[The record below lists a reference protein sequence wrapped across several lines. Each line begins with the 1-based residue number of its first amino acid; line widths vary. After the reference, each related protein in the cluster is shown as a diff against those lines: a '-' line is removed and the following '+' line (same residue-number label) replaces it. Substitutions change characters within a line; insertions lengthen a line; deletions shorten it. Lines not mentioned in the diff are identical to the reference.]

1 MLKKTTYQRMLA
13 VSVLSALMGSGSV
26 MAANVEAGYTPQMGT
41 TDATEQASNE
51 VATASATS
59 PMNAS
64 AAPSV
69 GGVRNSKE
77 AEELAAITAARGD
90 TAISEDGTVV
100 QAPDG
105 SVKVDNSAL
114 STSDKQVKMVSKVTG
129 GTDLDKAAQDANNQA
144 DANVQAQFVSAV
156 TPEMLKPYLGKT
168 ITGLSVTGIEAS
180 REAEL
185 LSYLKDKVGDKVTED
200 GILADIKALGNTGV
214 FSEVNPV
221 ITVVPEGVKI
231 AYQVTLNP
239 VVKGIQF
246 EGNTVYSS
254 ENLVN
259 YLNVQPGTVLNSV
272 YVGQK
277 IQGINA
283 AYQRDG
289 YTMAHVSGLSV
300 DNDGIVHITIV
311 EGVVEDI
318 VPAGNKKTRDK
329 VITREFIQKKGKPFN
344 AFLVR
349 RSVERVYNLG
359 FFDDV
364 NVRILPGSTPD
375 AVVIEIDVLEHKT
388 GTITLG
394 AGYSQSDGLVGIIE
408 LGEDN
413 LRGTGDKIKIHWE
426 VGGKDNYKNY
436 QISYLHPWLDSKGTS
451 IGFSFFNREDEYT
464 DYEAHGNEVAE
475 YNKKSNGFD
484 ISLGR
489 QTGEYTRDTVTLE
502 TRNDKYR
509 WKDGDSSGLR
519 YDADGQSYNGETYN
533 FKTFDYVGKNF
544 GRTNSIT
551 WQKVYDSRN
560 NIYDPSHG
568 KRISYTAQWAGHG
581 LGGDFDFYKFT
592 AEGRMYRKLGNGHVL
607 AFRARGASFKE
618 ILLIANCSPWVVPI
632 PSVAMK
638 TTNSVVSTC
647 TTQAWNTGSHWLR
660 RYPVSSSLISVML
673 GMRQMCLGM
682 NPRRASMPL

>member
-1 MLKKTTYQRMLA
+1 MLKKTTYKRMLA

-26 MAANVEAGYTPQMGT
+26 MAANVETGYTPQMGT
-41 TDATEQASNE
+41 TDAVEQADTE

-69 GGVRNSKE
+69 GGVHNSKE

-114 STSDKQVKMVSKVTG
+114 STSDKEVKMVSKVTG

-168 ITGLSVTGIEAS
+168 ITGLSVTGLEPG

-185 LSYLKDKVGDKVTED
+185 LSHLKNKVGDKVTEE
-200 GILADIKALGNTGV
+200 GILADIKGLGNTGV

-221 ITVVPEGVKI
+221 ITVVPEGVKV

-375 AVVIEIDVLEHKT
+375 AVVIEVDVLEHKT

-394 AGYSQSDGLVGIIE
+394 AGYSESDGLVGIIE

-413 LRGTGDKIKIHWE
+413 LRGTGDKVKIHWE

-436 QISYLHPWLDSKGTS
+436 QISYLHPWLDHKGTS
-451 IGFSFFNREDEYT
+451 LGFSFFNREDEYT
-464 DYEAHGNEVAE
+464 DYDAHGHEVAE
-475 YNKKSNGFD
+475 YNKKTNGFNV
-484 ISLGR
+484 SLGR
-489 QTGEYTRDTVTLE
+489 QTGEYTRDTLTLE

-509 WKDGDSSGLR
+509 WKDGDSSGFR
-519 YDADGQSYNGETYN
+519 YD
-533 FKTFDYVGKNF
+533 
-544 GRTNSIT
+544 
-551 WQKVYDSRN
+551 RN
-560 NIYDPSHG
+560 QG
-568 KRISYTAQWAGHG
+568 AGG
-581 LGGDFDFYKFT
+581 SGD
-592 AEGRMYRKLGNGHVL
+592 
-607 AFRARGASFKE
+607 
-618 ILLIANCSPWVVPI
+618 
-632 PSVAMK
+632 
-638 TTNSVVSTC
+638 
-647 TTQAWNTGSHWLR
+647 NT
-660 RYPVSSSLISVML
+660 
-673 GMRQMCLGM
+673 
-682 NPRRASMPL
+682 